1 MSGKGGSKKMGDGQ
15 ECGSCRRSK
24 RVCKCGKLY
33 RVVATYIDRPSQKD
47 YAVNLKEVRELEHFF
62 KRHGCDGLRVEK
74 WVDGIGFVLHE

>member
-1 MSGKGGSKKMGDGQ
+1 MGDGQ

-33 RVVATYIDRPSQKD
+33 RVVATYIDRSSESD
-47 YAVNLKEVRELEHFF
+47 YAANLKEVRELERFF

-74 WVDGIGFVLHE
+74 WVEGIGYVLHE

>member
-1 MSGKGGSKKMGDGQ
+1 MGDGQ